1 MHQVLSDVTRL
12 LAKLPP
18 EAIEAFGKLVAALLR
33 SSDPGAAVKRV
44 ALGEAAKRALDEGL

>member
-1 MHQVLSDVTRL
+1 MGQVLGDVTRL

-18 EAIEAFGKLVAALLR
+18 EAIEAFGKLVQAML
-33 SSDPGAAVKRV
+33 SSPDPARAVKRI